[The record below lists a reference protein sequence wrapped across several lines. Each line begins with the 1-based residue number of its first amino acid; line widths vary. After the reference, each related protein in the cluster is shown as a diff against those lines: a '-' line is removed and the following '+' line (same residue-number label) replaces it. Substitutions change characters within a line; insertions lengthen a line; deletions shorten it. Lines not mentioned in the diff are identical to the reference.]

1 MLRAAITTTRLAT
14 TTVIEHQL
22 LSKYKIFSRLS
33 HQFKESNQFAT
44 PALRVA
50 PTQSRHRAKR
60 ITRDAKYCDTK
71 GKTVVELAGDLFGIF
86 SSLERL
92 C

>member
-1 MLRAAITTTRLAT
+1 MLRDATIITRQAT
-14 TTVIEHQL
+14 ITVIEHHL

-60 ITRDAKYCDTK
+60 ITRDAKNVLVIK
-71 GKTVVELAGDLFGIF
+71 KIKINKELFNTNNIEIIVTI
-86 SSLERL
+86 S
-92 C
+92 

>member
-1 MLRAAITTTRLAT
+1 MLRAAITTTRRAT
-14 TTVIEHQL
+14 IIAIEHHHP
-22 LSKYKIFSRLS
+22 SKFKMFSQQR
-33 HQFKESNQFAT
+33 HKVKKSNPFAT
-44 PALRVA
+44 QALRVA
-50 PTQSRHRAKR
+50 PTQSHHLAKR

-86 SSLERL
+86 SSLERF